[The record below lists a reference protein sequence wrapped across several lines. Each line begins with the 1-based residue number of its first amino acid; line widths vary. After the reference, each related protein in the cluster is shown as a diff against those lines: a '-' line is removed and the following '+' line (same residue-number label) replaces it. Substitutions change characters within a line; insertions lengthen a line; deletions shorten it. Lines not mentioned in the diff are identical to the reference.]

1 MPDPVALPRKL
12 RIGHLTYTLV
22 EDDQLVSEHSVREC
36 SDFAGWSHA
45 ATQTIAL
52 STKAVRHGNQPIGDD
67 YRRETVLHEVLHC
80 CLRVTDCQ
88 PDRDAKAGVEDVEE
102 RAVAA
107 LAGPLLAVRRDHP
120 DLVAWLTDGANSPSL
135 PGRI

>member
-1 MPDPVALPRKL
+1 MDPVALPRNL

-22 EDDQLVSEHSVREC
+22 EDDQLVAEHSVREC

-45 ATQTIAL
+45 PTQTIAL
-52 STKAVRHGNQPIGDD
+52 GTKSVRHGNRPLGDD
-67 YRRETVLHEVLHC
+67 YRRETVLHEIVHC
-80 CLRVTDCQ
+80 CLSVADCQ

-107 LAGPLLAVRRDHP
+107 LAGPLLAVLRDHP